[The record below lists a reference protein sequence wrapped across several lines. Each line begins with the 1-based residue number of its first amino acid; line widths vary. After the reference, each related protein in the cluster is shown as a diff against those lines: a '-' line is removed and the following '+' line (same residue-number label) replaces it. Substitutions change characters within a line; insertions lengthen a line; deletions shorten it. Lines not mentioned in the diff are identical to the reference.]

1 MKKILVLI
9 SLVFFIIF
17 IWPTDKVLDGSAQLQ
32 IDSIISKVITK
43 LREDQ
48 NITLNLEEYKRRY
61 IYDCVSRDLCSTEPK
76 SIEKIRTVKNI
87 DYVIEKDG
95 ERIDPPKKMRFN
107 MSALDGK
114 VLIRYDFVEVDSSDP
129 SVMVYDFHPKT
140 DRPKATSATER
151 AIDMT
156 TGRMIIS
163 KSDFGIISISS
174 GLSRPISF
182 GNFFLIEVFQLF
194 NFDITV
200 DRKKFHNKYY
210 TTTRSITY
218 VKFQRVFGHKK
229 YEKHEIVLTD
239 PSQ

>member
-9 SLVFFIIF
+9 TLIFSLILV
-17 IWPTDKVLDGSAQLQ
+17 WPTNKVLDGSAQLQ
-32 IDSIISKVITK
+32 TNSIISKVIAK

-76 SIEKIRTVKNI
+76 SIERIKTIRNI

-95 ERIDPPKKMRFN
+95 KRIDPPKKMRFN

-114 VLIRYDFVEVDSSDP
+114 ILVRYDFVEIDSLDP
-129 SVMVYDFHPKT
+129 NAMVYDFHPKT

-151 AIDMT
+151 AIDTT
-156 TGRMIIS
+156 TGRMTIS
-163 KSDFGIISISS
+163 RSDFGIISISS

-182 GNFFLIEVFQLF
+182 GNLFLIEVFRLF

-210 TTTRSITY
+210 TTTRSVTY
-218 VKFQRVFGHKK
+218 VKFQRVFSHKK
-229 YEKHEIVLTD
+229 YEKHEIVLTN

>member
-1 MKKILVLI
+1 VFSLI
-9 SLVFFIIF
+9 I
-17 IWPTDKVLDGSAQLQ
+17 IWPADKVLDGFAQPQ
-32 IDSIISKVITK
+32 IDSIISKVIAK

-76 SIEKIRTVKNI
+76 STERIKTVRNM

-95 ERIDPPKKMRFN
+95 RRIDPPEKMRFN

-114 VLIRYDFVEVDSSDP
+114 VLIRYDFVEIDSSDP
-129 SVMVYDFHPKT
+129 NVIVYDFHPKT
-140 DRPKATSATER
+140 DRPKATSETER
-151 AIDMT
+151 ATDMT

-163 KSDFGIISISS
+163 RNDFGIISISS
-174 GLSRPISF
+174 GLSHPISF
-182 GNFFLIEVFQLF
+182 GNLFLIKVFQLF

-210 TTTRSITY
+210 TTTRAVTY
-218 VKFQRVFGHKK
+218 VKFQRVFAYKK